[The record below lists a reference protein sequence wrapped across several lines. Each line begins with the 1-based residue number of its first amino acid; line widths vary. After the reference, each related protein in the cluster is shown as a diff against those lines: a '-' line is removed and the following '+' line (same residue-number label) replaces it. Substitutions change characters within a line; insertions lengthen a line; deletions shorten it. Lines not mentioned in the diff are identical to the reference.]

1 MSRRPKAAPQQRRA
15 NIATS
20 IRGAAFATGALDYH
34 APAAPVSV
42 TPALRV
48 ERE

>member
-1 MSRRPKAAPQQRRA
+1 MGGP
-15 NIATS
+15 S
-20 IRGAAFATGALDYH
+20 IGRGFPLDYH